1 MITIIEKIGKLVET
15 SGLGTIGFSIIW
27 IIFFEVTEGFSILGW
42 GIMIYSFGMLIKTIM
57 QLINYFR

>member
-1 MITIIEKIGKLVET
+1 MITIIEKLGKLVEA

>member
-1 MITIIEKIGKLVET
+1 MITIIEKIGKLVEA

-42 GIMIYSFGMLIKTIM
+42 GIMIYAAGMFCKTII